1 MSNWSQLTDFFCTNI
16 IDNSVKSSVSK
27 DVLRSDDTWKTA
39 ITFYHEPVKEVVA
52 FAGEESLRYVRG
64 EEEPAEEEPGDLQ
77 VVVGDAGAVLGG
89 RRGVICDDVV
99 HYRGDEQHVDAQ
111 HRQDLPVLAPERVR
125 TDVDY
130 LE

>member
-1 MSNWSQLTDFFCTNI
+1 M
-16 IDNSVKSSVSK
+16 
-27 DVLRSDDTWKTA
+27 
-39 ITFYHEPVKEVVA
+39 KEVVA

-77 VVVGDAGAVLGG
+77 VVVGNAGAVLGG
-89 RRGVICDDVV
+89 RRGVVCDDVV

-125 TDVDY
+125 TDVNY
-130 LE
+130 LQ

>member
-1 MSNWSQLTDFFCTNI
+1 M
-16 IDNSVKSSVSK
+16 V
-27 DVLRSDDTWKTA
+27 
-39 ITFYHEPVKEVVA
+39 TFYHEPVKKVIA
-52 FAGEESLRYVRG
+52 FAGEESLWYVRG

-89 RRGVICDDVV
+89 RRGVVCDDMMN
-99 HYRGDEQHVDAQ
+99 YGRDEQHVDDQ
-111 HRQDLPVLAPERVR
+111 HWQDLPELTPERVR